1 MAFIGLGKINKNL
14 IPLSLS
20 SIFCFLNRLLNQYQG
35 TDLFKNVILTNI
47 FISGANLLIIIPYL
61 IYKYRY
67 KKLKQ
72 KKRLENI
79 DYKNTNET
87 KFEYIFEEVS
97 DIAYVNHKSFY
108 VIIIA
113 LLFFANYYMFIY
125 TINLKC
131 NTWIMYI
138 LFTSIIYYLVFKS
151 KLHRHQYLS
160 ITLILFL
167 GITTDIILE
176 SYKADV
182 ENDYSLILFSLLRI
196 LLLSIIYVLVK
207 YTIEKKYVSLYAIGF
222 FTGIINLF
230 LFIIFAIIDSNCIH
244 MFKYQEYFDKFDYIE
259 LLIILGLMA
268 TQLGLYTTLFF
279 VDKNDSPCH
288 IFIVFVFGQFAYY
301 FQGFKWTEK
310 TVLVIVFL
318 ILMLFFSL
326 VFNEIIELKFCGL
339 SFNTKKN
346 IICRAENEVENTLAA
361 DIESNNGNNEVDDNA
376 IELSNKSFEEYQ

>member
-1 MAFIGLGKINKNL
+1 
-14 IPLSLS
+14 
-20 SIFCFLNRLLNQYQG
+20 
-35 TDLFKNVILTNI
+35 
-47 FISGANLLIIIPYL
+47 
-61 IYKYRY
+61 
-67 KKLKQ
+67 
-72 KKRLENI
+72 
-79 DYKNTNET
+79 
-87 KFEYIFEEVS
+87 
-97 DIAYVNHKSFY
+97 
-108 VIIIA
+108 
-113 LLFFANYYMFIY
+113 
-125 TINLKC
+125 
-131 NTWIMYI
+131 
-138 LFTSIIYYLVFKS
+138 
-151 KLHRHQYLS
+151 
-160 ITLILFL
+160 
-167 GITTDIILE
+167 
-176 SYKADV
+176 
-182 ENDYSLILFSLLRI
+182 
-196 LLLSIIYVLVK
+196 
-207 YTIEKKYVSLYAIGF
+207 
-222 FTGIINLF
+222 
-230 LFIIFAIIDSNCIH
+230 

-301 FQGFKWTEK
+301 FQGFKWKEK